1 MRPMAKPLSGF
12 RAALL
17 VGWAALGAAGL
28 LYARFRSIPN
38 WAALPALA
46 AFLVEY
52 PFYLVP
58 AFRSVRE
65 RVAGARLPLFLAA
78 GSSLPY
84 LTWKLVEALAFGGRG
99 GHPFEWMAL
108 AQLLAVALALGLWYL
123 VLPPSAPSDLGFGA
137 LVAWIVLGRYFDKIY
152 PEPFAHVEVVYLG
165 KIAVFQAAVMVLMLV
180 RRVPE
185 TGYGFIPRWKDWR
198 IGALNFL
205 YFMPV
210 GLPLALAIKAVRFG
224 PPAPLWL
231 IAGTFLAMLWVVTL
245 AEEFLFRGV
254 LQPMMESWTGRRGVA
269 LILTSAIFGLMHLS
283 FRRMFPNWRWVLVAA
298 ALGWFC
304 GRARNQAGDIRAA
317 MVTHTLAVTAMRAF
331 FILGPQ

>member
-17 VGWAALGAAGL
+17 IGWVALGAAGL
-28 LYARFRSIPN
+28 LYARFRSIPS

-65 RVAGARLPLFLAA
+65 RVAGARLPWFLA
-78 GSSLPY
+78 GSTALPY
-84 LTWKLVEALAFGGRG
+84 LTWKLAQFLALGGRG
-99 GHPFEWMAL
+99 GHPFEWIAL
-108 AQLLAVALALGLWYL
+108 AQLLAGALALGLWYF

-137 LVAWIVLGRYFDKIY
+137 LVTCIVLGRYFDKIY
-152 PEPFAHVEVVYLG
+152 PQPYAHVEVAYLG
-165 KIAVFQAAVMVLMLV
+165 KIAVFQAAVLVLMLV

-198 IGALNFL
+198 IGALHFL

-231 IAGTFLAMLWVVTL
+231 IAGTFLAMLWVLTL

-254 LQPMMESWTGRRGVA
+254 LQPFLESWTGNRGAA
-269 LILTSAIFGLMHLS
+269 LLIASAIFGLAHLS
-283 FRRMFPNWRWVLVAA
+283 FRRMFPNWRWALVAA
-298 ALGWFC
+298 TLGWFC

-317 MVTHTLAVTAMRAF
+317 MVTHTLTVTALRAF
-331 FILGPQ
+331 FAVN

>member
-1 MRPMAKPLSGF
+1 MAKPLSGF

-17 VGWAALGAAGL
+17 LGWAALGAAGL
-28 LYARFRSIPN
+28 LYARSRSIPS

-58 AFRSVRE
+58 AFRSARE
-65 RVAGARLPLFLAA
+65 RVAGARLPVFLAA
-78 GSSLPY
+78 STALPY
-84 LTWKLVEALAFGGRG
+84 LAWKSVEFLAFGGRG

-108 AQLLAVALALGLWYL
+108 AQLLAVALALGLWYF
-123 VLPPSAPSDLGFGA
+123 VLPPSPLSDLGFGA
-137 LVAWIVLGRYFDKIY
+137 LVTWIVLGRYFETIY
-152 PEPFAHVEVVYLG
+152 PEPFDHVEVVYLG
-165 KIAVFQAAVMVLMLV
+165 KIAVFQAAVLVLMLV

-205 YFMPV
+205 YFIPV
-210 GLPLALAIKAVRFG
+210 GLPLALAIRAVRFG

-231 IAGTFLAMLWVVTL
+231 IAGTFVAMLWVVTL

-254 LQPMMESWTGRRGVA
+254 LQHLMTNWTGSRGA
-269 LILTSAIFGLMHLS
+269 GLIVTAILFGLVHLP

-298 ALGWFC
+298 TLGWFC

-317 MVTHTLAVTAMRAF
+317 MVTHTLTVTAMRAF